1 MRHTVILVRYEWFTK
16 CIVETHHQTLKM
28 SEFKNL
34 IIEQTHKTP
43 RIDLNHSTGELVLTG
58 KSIPENA
65 VNTYQPVLNWTR
77 EYVLKAKPITNLRLN
92 MEYFN
97 TSSSMWISKMI
108 TSLTKISNP
117 DYLLLV
123 HLYIPLEEYDD
134 MKSSENIKDNFSPIT
149 SILQNS
155 TICVGLKLYATNEK
169 SEVVRDALVLM

>member
-1 MRHTVILVRYEWFTK
+1 MRQGVFLVHYEWLTNCPVK
-16 CIVETHHQTLKM
+16 THLQTLYM

-34 IIEQTHKTP
+34 IIEQTHRTP

-65 VNTYQPVLNWTR
+65 LNTYQPVLNWTR

-97 TSSSMWISKMI
+97 TSTSMWISKMI
-108 TSLTKISNP
+108 TSLTKIRNP

-134 MKSSENIKDNFSPIT
+134 MKRSENLKDNFSPIT
-149 SILQNS
+149 SILQDS

>member
-1 MRHTVILVRYEWFTK
+1 MQAVFLVHLLLLIDKPLSINPTEVLNMTG
-16 CIVETHHQTLKM
+16 L
-28 SEFKNL
+28 KNL
-34 IIEQTHKTP
+34 MIEQTNKTP
-43 RIDLNHSTGELVLTG
+43 QFDLNHLSGELIISG

-65 VNTYQPVLNWTR
+65 ISTYQPVLNWIKQ
-77 EYVLKAKPITNLRLN
+77 YALQPKPITNLRLS

-97 TSSSMWISKMI
+97 TSSSIWISKII
-108 TSLTKISNP
+108 TTLTKISNP

-134 MKSSENIKDNFSPIT
+134 MKRAEDIQDTFSPIT

>member
-1 MRHTVILVRYEWFTK
+1 MRQAVILVHYEWFK
-16 CIVETHHQTLKM
+16 DCLIKTHLQTLKM
-28 SEFKNL
+28 SELKTL

-43 RIDLNHSTGELVLTG
+43 RIELNHSTGELVFTG

-65 VNTYQPVLNWTR
+65 VNTFQPALNWTR
-77 EYVLKAKPITNLRLN
+77 EYVLNAKPITNLRLN

-97 TSSSMWISKMI
+97 TSTSMWISKMI
-108 TSLTKISNP
+108 SALTKISNP

-134 MKSSENIKDNFSPIT
+134 MKSSADIKDTFSPIT

-155 TICVGLKLYATNEK
+155 KICVGLKLYATNEK